1 MALPDK
7 EKDIQMMLAA
17 QCHLGTK
24 NLDYQMERYVYK
36 CASLVQRTAFSW
48 SVLRFCI
55 SIHLS
60 LLAASPLTARKPGSS
75 EQLSAIAGKPL
86 LMCDLLLHGQNIV
99 FVWCRRRNDGINII
113 NLGKTY
119 DKMVLAARV
128 IVAIENPQDIVV
140 LSARPYGQ
148 RAILKFASYT
158 GAKALAGR
166 YTPGT
171 STAIQ

>member
-1 MALPDK
+1 MAK
-7 EKDIQMMLAA
+7 KMI
-17 QCHLGTK
+17 
-24 NLDYQMERYVYK
+24 VI
-36 CASLVQRTAFSW
+36 
-48 SVLRFCI
+48 LR
-55 SIHLS
+55 
-60 LLAASPLTARKPGSS
+60 
-75 EQLSAIAGKPL
+75 
-86 LMCDLLLHGQNIV
+86 
-99 FVWCRRRNDGINII
+99 RRRNDGINII

-119 DKMVLAARV
+119 EKMVLAARV

-171 STAIQ
+171 SQRCWGIFSIKRTKDLLGPCCFPSLTSSI